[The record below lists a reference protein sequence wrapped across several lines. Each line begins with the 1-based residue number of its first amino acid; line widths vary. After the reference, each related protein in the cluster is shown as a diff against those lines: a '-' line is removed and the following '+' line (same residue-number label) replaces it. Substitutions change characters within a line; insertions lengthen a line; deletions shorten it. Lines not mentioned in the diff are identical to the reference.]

1 MMSAAAMATRLRV
14 NCDDIFN
21 LLFHDPVAL
30 ACGPMNKDNQGVCQ
44 SRKTA
49 KKFPIQG

>member
-21 LLFHDPVAL
+21 LLFHDPVAFGL
-30 ACGPMNKDNQGVCQ
+30 RADEQG
-44 SRKTA
+44 
-49 KKFPIQG
+49 